1 MIRYNIEELKLYYNK
16 YDDEY
21 VDEDYIENV
30 DILEETLSN
39 IIDSHYINNGIYH
52 IFPILSGTTAVCFV
66 GSFLIGV
73 C

>member
-21 VDEDYIENV
+21 VDEDYLENV

-39 IIDSHYINNGIYH
+39 IIDSHYINNEIYH
-52 IFPILSGTTAVCFV
+52 IFPILSGTIAICFI
-66 GSFLIGV
+66 GSLLIGV